1 MNTVTSKHAV
11 HNALLLAKF
20 ELKKTLFS
28 TRGIIGLIAFALVWF
43 VLLWYPIKEASN
55 YLFTEESKS
64 LLTALF
70 QDDLQILHSW
80 SAAEMAMFW
89 LAALYLFP
97 LFNIFICADQF
108 ASDRS
113 RGTFRFLTLRASR
126 DTLFFGR
133 ITGYLCIQAL
143 LLIFTLLAT
152 LLLVAY
158 RDPSLLFDAAI
169 SGIYIF
175 INIMI
180 ILLPFTALMAI
191 LSLHA
196 NSARQATVF
205 AILLMVGLPI
215 AINMIAHNLPNAI
228 DVLMWFIPGS
238 QISMMIN
245 SYGFNNI
252 ELTLVPLLQAAVLL
266 FLGRTYMARIAL

>member
-1 MNTVTSKHAV
+1 MTSKHPI

-20 ELKKTLFS
+20 ELKKALFS

-43 VLLWYPIKEASN
+43 VLLWYPIREASS
-55 YLFTEESKS
+55 YLFTPESKS
-64 LLTALF
+64 ILNQLF
-70 QDDLQILHSW
+70 QGELQLINAW
-80 SAAEMAMFW
+80 DVAEMAMFW

-97 LFNIFICADQF
+97 LFNLFICADQF
-108 ASDRS
+108 ASDKA

-133 ITGYLCIQAL
+133 VFSYLCIQAL
-143 LLIFTLLAT
+143 LLIFTLVAT

-158 RDPSLLFDAAI
+158 REPSLLINAVM
-169 SGIYIF
+169 SGCYIF
-175 INIMI
+175 INIML

-215 AINMIAHNLPNAI
+215 AIGMITYQLPSAAE
-228 DVLMWFIPGS
+228 VLQWFIPGS
-238 QISMMIN
+238 QISAMIN
-245 SYGFNNI
+245 NYGFSNI
-252 ELTLVPLLQAAVLL
+252 DQTLIPLVQAAVLL
-266 FLGRTYMARIAL
+266 FLGRNYMARIAL